1 MPDLGPLDT
10 LIALVVVLLTLSL
23 VVQAIQSALKKL
35 LKIKS
40 RQLEESLVDLFET
53 VLDPTE
59 KKASKRSRVATLSAL
74 PGVKYPSEWANP
86 KVKSLF
92 DAVMKEFSEIGRVST
107 AGKRML
113 DSISKEDLMKVL
125 NKVGPDTLRPNVM
138 TNLQTACGE
147 FVKLRDAL
155 KAVQADRLTGASSAK
170 FAKLREAFAPLLND
184 MQCFL
189 KSEAGSEVFNPNLLL
204 ADILNLREV
213 KAGDLLDLLG
223 ELQATVAADLK
234 ATPGDVVLEK
244 LDADLRAVATSFT
257 ALHQKIDEAVAPLRV
272 KLKEIEDWY
281 DTVMQS
287 FEERYNRGMK
297 TYTFVISLVVAVW
310 LNASIFTI
318 YQNVATNDTLRATIV
333 SNGEARL
340 VQYRQMLAVPE
351 TAADPAKADSLRK
364 LIETESKEIEKRA
377 AEYAAF
383 GFKSLKE
390 ELKEL
395 KDTSTQAHARHV
407 AMQMLGWL
415 ITAALLTV
423 GAPFWYDLLD
433 SLFGIKN
440 LLRKRGDIKNVE
452 TEAGAGQPRT

>member
-1 MPDLGPLDT
+1 MPNLGALDT

-23 VVQAIQSALKKL
+23 VVQAIQAALKKL

-53 VLDPTE
+53 VLDPTQ
-59 KKASKRSRVATLSAL
+59 KKAAGRSRMATLSAL
-74 PGVKYPSEWANP
+74 PFVKFPSEWASP

-92 DAVMKEFSEIGRVST
+92 DAVMKEFSEIGRVSS
-107 AGKRML
+107 AGKRMM
-113 DSISKEDLMKVL
+113 DSISKADLMKVL
-125 NKVGPDTLRPNVM
+125 NKVGPDTLRPNFM
-138 TNLQTACGE
+138 TDLGAACQE
-147 FVKLRDAL
+147 FIKLRSAIDAIQTDAL
-155 KAVQADRLTGASSAK
+155 TGDASAK

-184 MQCFL
+184 LQCFL
-189 KSEAGSEVFNPNLLL
+189 TGAPGSQALNPNLLL
-204 ADILNLREV
+204 ADVLNLREI
-213 KAGDLLDLLG
+213 KASDLLDLLG
-223 ELQATVAADLK
+223 DLQAKVAADLAAK
-234 ATPGDVVLEK
+234 PGDAALTK
-244 LDADLRAVATSFT
+244 LDADLKAVATSFT
-257 ALHQKIDEAVAPLRV
+257 ALHQKVDETVAPLRV

-297 TYTFVISLVVAVW
+297 TYTFVISLIVAIW

-333 SNGEARL
+333 SEGEARL
-340 VQYRQMLAVPE
+340 AHYRQLLTLPE
-351 TAADPAKADSLRK
+351 AAAPAEQQRIKD
-364 LIETESKEIEKRA
+364 LIKSESDTIEARA

-383 GFKSLKE
+383 GFKTLEQEFVDMPDKSL
-390 ELKEL
+390 
-395 KDTSTQAHARHV
+395 SSQAKHV
-407 AMQMLGWL
+407 AMQSLGWL